1 MYSTK
6 DKVIDALAGIALVTA
21 FIIMYVAASLADLMV
36 AAGWFNILNVFNVLV
51 CDLRV
56 LRAGFASS
64 VLIRVRLKARGLW

>member
-36 AAGWFNILNVFNVLV
+36 AAG
-51 CDLRV
+51 
-56 LRAGFASS
+56 
-64 VLIRVRLKARGLW
+64 